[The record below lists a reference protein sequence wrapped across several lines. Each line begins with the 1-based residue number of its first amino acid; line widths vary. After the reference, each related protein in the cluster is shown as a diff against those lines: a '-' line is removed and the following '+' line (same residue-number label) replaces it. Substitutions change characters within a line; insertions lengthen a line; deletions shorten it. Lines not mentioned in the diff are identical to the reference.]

1 MKASGSLRLLVGVAL
16 LCAVPMARGDLM
28 DFFKKLVNPST
39 NSASSTSGSSTGTIA
54 GLAQEE
60 IARGLKEALGK
71 AVQKSVADLAK
82 PGGFLNNLNVK
93 IPMPPQLQQ
102 IEKGLRMMKQDKYAD
117 DFVATMNRAAE
128 RAVPE
133 SAAVL
138 AGGISQMSLDDARAI
153 LKGPND
159 AATQF
164 FRKTC
169 TPQLTDKFRPI
180 VAKATA
186 EAGVTSAYKT
196 LTARAG
202 PLAGFLNKDVMDVD
216 GYVTRKAL
224 DGLFVMV
231 ADEEKC
237 IRENPAART
246 TDLLKKVFG
255 AK

>member
-1 MKASGSLRLLVGVAL
+1 MKEAGHMRLLICLVL
-16 LCAVPMARGDLM
+16 LCAVSMAHGDLM
-28 DFFKKLVNPST
+28 DFFKKITNTST
-39 NSASSTSGSSTGTIA
+39 NSTASASGGSTATIA

-169 TPQLTDKFRPI
+169 TPQLTEKFRPI

-186 EAGVTSAYKT
+186 ETGVTSAYKT
-196 LTARAG
+196 LMAKAG

-231 ADEEKC
+231 ADEEKH

>member
-1 MKASGSLRLLVGVAL
+1 MRNLRYLQLPVMGMLLFALSVAH
-16 LCAVPMARGDLM
+16 GDWM
-28 DFFKKLVNPST
+28 DFFKKLTGAAT
-39 NSASSTSGSSTGTIA
+39 NSTSSVSDGSTSTIA

-60 IARGLKEALGK
+60 IARGLKEALSK
-71 AVQKSVADLAK
+71 AVQKAVTDLAK
-82 PGGFLNNLNVK
+82 PGGFLDNLNVK

-102 IEKGLRMMKQDKYAD
+102 VEKGLRMLKQDKYAD
-117 DFVATMNRAAE
+117 EFVATMNRAAE

-133 SAAVL
+133 SATVL
-138 AGGISQMSLDDARAI
+138 AGAVSQMSLDDARAI
-153 LKGPND
+153 LKGQND
-159 AATQF
+159 AATQY

-169 TPQLTDKFRPI
+169 TPQLTEKFQPI

-186 EAGVTSAYKT
+186 ETGVTGAYKD
-196 LTARAG
+196 LMAKAG
-202 PLAGFLNKDVMDVD
+202 PLAGFMNKDVTDVD

-231 ADEEKC
+231 ADEEKR

>member
-1 MKASGSLRLLVGVAL
+1 
-16 LCAVPMARGDLM
+16 
-28 DFFKKLVNPST
+28 
-39 NSASSTSGSSTGTIA
+39 
-54 GLAQEE
+54 LAQEE

-71 AVQKSVADLAK
+71 AAQKAVTNLAK
-82 PGGFLNNLNVK
+82 PGGFRDNLNVK

-102 IEKGLRMMKQDKYAD
+102 VEKGLRMMKQDKYAD
-117 DFVATMNRAAE
+117 EFVTTMNRAAE

-133 SAAVL
+133 SATVL
-138 AGGISQMSLDDARAI
+138 AGAVSQMSLDDARAI
-153 LKGPND
+153 LKGQND
-159 AATQF
+159 AATQY
-164 FRKTC
+164 FRKAC
-169 TPQLTDKFRPI
+169 TPQLIEKFRPI

-186 EAGVTSAYKT
+186 DTGVTGAYKN
-196 LTARAG
+196 LMAKAG
-202 PLAGFLNKDVMDVD
+202 PLAGFLNKDATDVD

-231 ADEEKC
+231 ADEEKR

>member
-1 MKASGSLRLLVGVAL
+1 MRETRYLKLSVILVL
-16 LCAVPMARGDLM
+16 LCTMSIVRGDFM
-28 DFFKKLVNPST
+28 DFFKKLTGTAT
-39 NSASSTSGSSTGTIA
+39 NSTASASGSSTGTIA

-71 AVQKSVADLAK
+71 AVQKAVADLAK

-117 DFVATMNRAAE
+117 EFVATMNRAAE

-133 SAAVL
+133 SATVL
-138 AGGISQMSLDDARAI
+138 AGAVSQMSLDDARAI
-153 LKGPND
+153 LKGQND

-169 TPQLTDKFRPI
+169 TPQLTEKFRPI

-186 EAGVTSAYKT
+186 ETGVTGAYKN
-196 LTARAG
+196 LMMKAG
-202 PLAGFLNKDVMDVD
+202 PLAGFMNKDVTDVD
-216 GYVTRKAL
+216 GYVTRKSL

-231 ADEEKC
+231 ADEEKR